1 MKFSKNKFTKHQIV
15 ESVDDTAVWAIT
27 RVVWCKLDRESD
39 LIKRSQSRLRVFY
52 VWLVSEDL
60 KSLQLLELETAKQ
73 KLSPPEMTEDKKV
86 VLSGKSLNTV
96 LSKIKSEKAMIL
108 ATKIRDAV
116 QDHNNL
122 ALNNGKDG
130 WGYYQYDYAIP
141 LPILVKGK
149 KILTINYGQHY
160 KIMRILHNDNKLVF
174 LPQSFSS
181 SVYNINDQ
189 KLAILYHRSRLQPK

>member
-1 MKFSKNKFTKHQIV
+1 MKFGKNKFTRHKIEQ
-15 ESVDDTAVWAIT
+15 SFDDKVWAKENF
-27 RVVWCKLDRESD
+27 VWCKFGDSEFSPED
-39 LIKRSQSRLRVFY
+39 GLRVFY
-52 VWLVSEDL
+52 VWIVSEDL
-60 KSLQLLELETAKQ
+60 KFLKLLDLGTADKF
-73 KLSPPEMTEDKKV
+73 LSKPEIVGNKKV